1 MLSLS
6 SSPPF
11 VFYFLLVFLLF
22 HFVFLL
28 LVLIN
33 VDSKTSPS
41 CLSSFLSFCFVL
53 FDIVVYSNSLE
64 EHLEHLQKVFQVLRE
79 NQLYVKREKCSFV
92 QEEVEFLGHKIRG
105 GK

>member
-22 HFVFLL
+22 HVVFLL
-28 LVLIN
+28 LVLIK

-41 CLSSFLSFCFVL
+41 CLSSFLSFCFVFFSVL
-53 FDIVVYSNSLE
+53 CRKLKGIIQSPIPVESTS
-64 EHLEHLQKVFQVLRE
+64 HLH
-79 NQLYVKREKCSFV
+79 
-92 QEEVEFLGHKIRG
+92 I
-105 GK
+105 